1 MTRPLLGPR
10 TSRTL
15 SLALVGGAVLAVAGT
30 VHLVGQT
37 VATGSVTA
45 SAALSDRVRLQ
56 LDESLALPDGLG
68 LAGYRIPVSVNTD
81 DLPLGVRLLVV
92 LGTVLPWV
100 CAALAALALARVSW
114 SLGSADPF
122 RPGNARALASVAAL
136 WVVGSYL
143 APWVVHLASVRV
155 LAAAGAPAGLDPA
168 DSTAS
173 LVVTWFGLLLVL
185 AVAEVFRRGARQAH
199 DVAGL
204 V

>member
-15 SLALVGGAVLAVAGT
+15 ALALVAGAVLALGGAVF
-30 VHLVGQT
+30 VLGQ
-37 VATGSVTA
+37 ALGTGSVTA
-45 SAALSDRVRLQ
+45 AAALSTRARLA

-68 LAGYRIPVSVNTD
+68 LGGWVDVDLNTD
-81 DLPLGVRLLVV
+81 GLPLGVRLLVV
-92 LGTVLPWV
+92 LGRALPWV
-100 CAALAALALARVSW
+100 CAALAALALARVAWTLS
-114 SLGSADPF
+114 SADPF
-122 RPGNARALASVAAL
+122 RPGHARLLAAVAAL

-143 APWVVHLASVRV
+143 APWVVHVASGQV
-155 LAAAGAPAGLDPA
+155 LGAAGAPAGLVA
-168 DSTAS
+168 AESSGS
-173 LVVTWFGLLLVL
+173 LVVTWVGLLLLL